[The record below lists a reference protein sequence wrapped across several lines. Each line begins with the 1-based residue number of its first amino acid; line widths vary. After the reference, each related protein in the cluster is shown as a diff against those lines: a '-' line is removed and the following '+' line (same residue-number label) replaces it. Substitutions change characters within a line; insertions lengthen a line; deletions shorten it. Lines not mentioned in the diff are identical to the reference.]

1 VRYRSFLLAGL
12 LVFISINATADQSD
26 DSVFFQQ
33 HSQHAYNAVFGLPT
47 VAPRTV
53 QSLEWQISLEH
64 SNQFA
69 GGRTDNELLLLD
81 GETTRLAIS
90 HRQRLGTCWQG
101 EVVLPFLSHTSGKFD
116 RAIDD
121 WHQLFSLPDADRDE
135 TDFDSLTYL
144 YEDANG
150 LRHNINRPQ
159 SGIGD
164 AQLAVQYALGC
175 GATADSTHAD
185 PILRMGVKLPTGNA
199 NELRGSGE
207 IDIFADWQSPIRRL
221 RAKWYGA
228 AALGILVNSNTAR
241 FANQE
246 NVAVYGSLGVQY
258 AAWYNFRLI
267 AQLDG
272 HSPFYQSQLRELGT
286 PSFNLALGARY
297 LLSHSH
303 TIEMSISED
312 AAIDTSPDIVAR
324 FAITYRPIVRAR

>member
-1 VRYRSFLLAGL
+1 MRYRSAALAGL
-12 LVFISINATADQSD
+12 LGFISVNTNAGQSD

-33 HSQHAYNAVFGLPT
+33 NSQHAYNAVFGLPA

-53 QSLEWQISLEH
+53 QSLEWQVSLEH

-90 HRQRLGTCWQG
+90 HRQRLGSCWQG

-135 TDFDSLTYL
+135 SDFDSLTYL
-144 YEDANG
+144 YEDATG

-185 PILRMGVKLPTGNA
+185 PILRLGVKLPTGNA

-207 IDIFADWQSPIRRL
+207 VDLFADWQSPIRRL
-221 RAKWYGA
+221 NHKWYGA
-228 AALGILVNSNTAR
+228 TALGILLNSDSAR
-241 FANQE
+241 FARQE

-258 AAWYNFRLI
+258 VAWYNLRLI

-272 HSPFYQSQLRELGT
+272 HSAFYKSQLRELGT
-286 PSFNLALGARY
+286 PSLNLAVGARY
-297 LLSHSH
+297 LLSRSH

-324 FAITYRPIVRAR
+324 FAITYRPVVGAR